1 LEVPSARN
9 REDIVRTNFA
19 FDSLKKFK
27 PKNIFDMSLVTAA
40 IRPSG
45 ASYRDD
51 LLARKIH
58 HNPSKIID
66 DMLKDN
72 LGYIIYQC
80 DTIRFLQEVCGLSGS
95 AADNIRRGIA
105 RKKKEI
111 LDAAMPAILDGY
123 CNKSDK
129 PRKEAEGEA
138 KEFLQVIE
146 DSASYQFG
154 YNHSIAY
161 CLLGYLCAYYRYYHP
176 LEFITA
182 FLNNAANDEDVYR
195 GTLLANQKGIRI
207 TAPKYGISKSDYEF
221 DRDTNII
228 AKGLS
233 SVKYMSAGVAKEIYK
248 LSQTRKYDYFVD
260 LLCDLN
266 GNTSLKS
273 NQLDLLIRIDF
284 FSEFGNQPLL
294 LKLNS
299 VFERFKKGKAKMIK
313 KDRIDGTIFEEAV
326 LKYSTGT
333 TKGGGESKSYTL
345 LDVREI
351 MRLCEEAVKKR
362 DDNLDADVTTKARN
376 FKEIMGYAGYVS
388 GKEEDRRKL
397 LIKEIYPVRRKRDNV
412 LFGYSLITQSIGSGK
427 ESRMTV
433 FKTRFDLDPLQED
446 DIILC
451 KSWEKQGKYFR
462 LVNYEKIL

>member
-1 LEVPSARN
+1 VPSVRN

-95 AADNIRRGIA
+95 ASDNIRRGIA

-129 PRKEAEGEA
+129 PREEAENEA

-154 YNHSIAY
+154 WVTPIPREN
-161 CLLGYLCAYYRYYHP
+161 GQ
-176 LEFITA
+176 
-182 FLNNAANDEDVYR
+182 LNR
-195 GTLLANQKGIRI
+195 K
-207 TAPKYGISKSDYEF
+207 
-221 DRDTNII
+221 
-228 AKGLS
+228 
-233 SVKYMSAGVAKEIYK
+233 VKVVRE
-248 LSQTRKYDYFVD
+248 
-260 LLCDLN
+260 
-266 GNTSLKS
+266 LKS
-273 NQLDLLIRIDF
+273 CYKIR
-284 FSEFGNQPLL
+284 
-294 LKLNS
+294 
-299 VFERFKKGKAKMIK
+299 
-313 KDRIDGTIFEEAV
+313 
-326 LKYSTGT
+326 
-333 TKGGGESKSYTL
+333 
-345 LDVREI
+345 
-351 MRLCEEAVKKR
+351 
-362 DDNLDADVTTKARN
+362 
-376 FKEIMGYAGYVS
+376 
-388 GKEEDRRKL
+388 
-397 LIKEIYPVRRKRDNV
+397 
-412 LFGYSLITQSIGSGK
+412 
-427 ESRMTV
+427 
-433 FKTRFDLDPLQED
+433 
-446 DIILC
+446 
-451 KSWEKQGKYFR
+451 
-462 LVNYEKIL
+462 